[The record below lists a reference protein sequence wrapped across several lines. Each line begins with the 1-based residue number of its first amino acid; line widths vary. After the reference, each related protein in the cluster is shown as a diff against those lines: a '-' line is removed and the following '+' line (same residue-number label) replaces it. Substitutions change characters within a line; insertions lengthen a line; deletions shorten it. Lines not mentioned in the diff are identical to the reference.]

1 MLKGFRE
8 ATGKTQLW
16 LQHYTLQKKRKK
28 KIKKMSEVG
37 RNKLPSLKASL
48 TSFFA
53 PLSWV
58 TVITTETYKQFALK
72 YENFVST
79 LQ

>member
-1 MLKGFRE
+1 
-8 ATGKTQLW
+8 
-16 LQHYTLQKKRKK
+16 
-28 KIKKMSEVG
+28 MSEVG

-79 LQ
+79 LP